1 MATAIDTFGQYA
13 GKAFEGQIN
22 DLAMADI
29 TTVVAD
35 LAIPFARAVV
45 VGSAAKR
52 GKLPVAA
59 AALFLGISVRKTVG
73 VSSSYITGD
82 ASNPTNGNA
91 VGGYRL
97 GEEVSLVSHGR
108 IWVKTI
114 DGATIGAQVY
124 AKPTTGELTN
134 ATTAGNHLLPGCTFL
149 TAAAAG
155 ELALM
160 QVKAINQTTI
170 AA

>member
-1 MATAIDTFGQYA
+1 MATAFDTFGQYA
-13 GKAFEGQIN
+13 GRAFEGQIN
-22 DLAMADI
+22 DLSMADV

-45 VGSAAKR
+45 TGSAAKR
-52 GKLPVAA
+52 GKLPLAA
-59 AALFLGISVRKTVG
+59 AILFLGISVRKTVG

-82 ASNPTNGNA
+82 TANPANGNA

-97 GEEVSLVSHGR
+97 GEEVTLVSHGR
-108 IWVKTI
+108 IWVKTLG
-114 DGATIGAQVY
+114 GATVGQQVY
-124 AKPTTGELTN
+124 ALPTTGELTN
-134 ATTAGNHLLPGCTFL
+134 AATAGNHLLPDCTFL

-160 QVKAINQTTI
+160 QVKAINPTTI

>member
-1 MATAIDTFGQYA
+1 MATAFDTFGQYA

-22 DLAMADI
+22 DLSMADV
-29 TTVVAD
+29 TSGVAEV
-35 LAIPFARAVV
+35 AIPFARAVV
-45 VGSAAKR
+45 SGTASKR
-52 GKLPVAA
+52 DALPGAGA
-59 AALFLGISVRKTVG
+59 GFFLGISVRKTVG
-73 VSSSYITGD
+73 VSSSYISGQTVD
-82 ASNPTNGNA
+82 NGNA
-91 VGGYRL
+91 VGGYRIN
-97 GEEVSLVSHGR
+97 EETSRVSHGR
-108 IWVKTI
+108 VWVKTV
-114 DGATIGAQVY
+114 DGATVGAQVY

-160 QVKAINQTTI
+160 QVKAINPTTI

>member
-13 GKAFEGQIN
+13 GRAFEGQIN
-22 DLAMADI
+22 DLSMADI
-29 TTVVAD
+29 TTLVAD
-35 LAIPFARAVV
+35 VAIPFARAVI

-52 GKLPVAA
+52 GQLPLAA
-59 AALFLGISVRKTVG
+59 ASTFMGISVRKTVG
-73 VSSSYITGD
+73 VSSSYVTGS
-82 ASNPTNGNA
+82 ANNVNNGNV
-91 VGGYRL
+91 VGTYRI

-108 IWVKTI
+108 IWVRTV
-114 DGATIGAQVY
+114 DGATVGQQVY
-124 AKPTTGELTN
+124 AKPNTGELTN
-134 ATTAGNHLLPGCTFL
+134 LATAGNHLLQGCTFL

-160 QVKAINQTTI
+160 QVKAINPTTI